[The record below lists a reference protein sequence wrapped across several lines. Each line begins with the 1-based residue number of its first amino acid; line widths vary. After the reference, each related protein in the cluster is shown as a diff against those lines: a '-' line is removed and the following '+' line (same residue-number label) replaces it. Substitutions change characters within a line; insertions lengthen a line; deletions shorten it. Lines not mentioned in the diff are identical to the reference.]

1 MKLTTYAWIMALV
14 VFVGTLPHAV
24 GAMFL
29 RSQIYISQKS
39 HLPRCETVVTSL
51 SNMKKIAKTIA
62 RGKVMAEYKSSYEW
76 KSLFTLWNKESR
88 WDYTAN
94 NKHSTAYGIPQ
105 MLNMKEDTPMTEQIN
120 LGLKYIKHR
129 YGSPSKALAFHKHH
143 GWY

>member
-1 MKLTTYAWIMALV
+1 MALV

-29 RSQIYISQKS
+29 KTQIYISQKS
-39 HLPRCETVVTSL
+39 YLPKCETVVTNL
-51 SNMKKIAKTIA
+51 STMKKIAKTIA

-94 NKHSTAYGIPQ
+94 NPTSSAYGIPQ
-105 MLNMKEDTPMTEQIN
+105 MLNMSESTPMVRQID
-120 LGLKYIKHR
+120 LGLKYIESR
-129 YGSPSKALAFHKHH
+129 YGSPSKALAFHNRN

>member
-29 RSQIYISQKS
+29 RSQIYINQKS
-39 HLPRCETVVTSL
+39 YLPRCETVVTNL
-51 SNMKKIAKTIA
+51 TNMKKIAKTIA

-105 MLNMKEDTPMTEQIN
+105 MLNMKEDTPMTEQIT